1 MIPKH
6 LKDFR
11 IEISAWIPFYE
22 TKDYALQA
30 SDFSSAVSK
39 GIKLFRR
46 EVGQQWI
53 QDLDIKVV
61 RL

>member
-6 LKDFR
+6 PKDFR
-11 IEISAWIPFYE
+11 VSISAWIPFYE
-22 TKDYALQA
+22 TKDYAVQA
-30 SDFSSAVSK
+30 SNFSSAVSK

-46 EVGQQWI
+46 EVPNKWI